1 MARITRKLVVVVLIL
16 VGAGIATAATSP
28 VIMGPSAGISSPSSP
43 LTQVSPSTSTTPST
57 SGGVT
62 TTTTGNTT
70 TVTGSGSS
78 TTPTPGTTTPSTPVP
93 GAPVGIEQIVAVTR
107 TVEAGAPVSAFAV
120 PAGNRLVITDVV
132 ITNTGT
138 APACGAGI
146 AGSAATTATPTA
158 TGATTTTGATT
169 STTTGTTT
177 GATTGAA
184 TGGVTVSA
192 ATDTAGTGVL
202 CVPAQTSLTLALT
215 TGLEFASGQSV
226 VLSNQTTA
234 GGTTTSGG
242 PLFYHLRGFLISGV

>member
-1 MARITRKLVVVVLIL
+1 MARIIRKLVVVVLIL

-28 VIMGPSAGISSPSSP
+28 FIMGPSAGISSSASP

-70 TVTGSGSS
+70 TVTGSG
-78 TTPTPGTTTPSTPVP
+78 TTATPGTTTPSTPVT
-93 GAPVGIEQIVAVTR
+93 GTPVGIEQIVAVTR
-107 TVEAGAPVSAFAV
+107 MVEAGPAVSAFAV

-146 AGSAATTATPTA
+146 AGSAATT
-158 TGATTTTGATT
+158 TGATT
-169 STTTGTTT
+169 STTTGT
-177 GATTGAA
+177 TTGAA

-215 TGLEFASGQSV
+215 TGLEFASGHSV

-234 GGTTTSGG
+234 GGTTSGG

>member
-16 VGAGIATAATSP
+16 VGAGMASAATSP
-28 VIMGPSAGISSPSSP
+28 FIMGPSAGISSSSSP

-62 TTTTGNTT
+62 TSTTGNTT
-70 TVTGSGSS
+70 TVTGSG
-78 TTPTPGTTTPSTPVP
+78 TTPTPGTTTPSTSVP
-93 GAPVGIEQIVAVTR
+93 GASVGIEQIVAVTR

-138 APACGAGI
+138 APVCGAGI
-146 AGSAATTATPTA
+146 AGSATTATPTA

-169 STTTGTTT
+169 STTTGT
-177 GATTGAA
+177 TTGAA

-226 VLSNQTTA
+226 MLSNQTTA

-242 PLFYHLRGFLISGV
+242 RLFYHLRGFLISGV

>member
-1 MARITRKLVVVVLIL
+1 M
-16 VGAGIATAATSP
+16 
-28 VIMGPSAGISSPSSP
+28 
-43 LTQVSPSTSTTPST
+43 
-57 SGGVT
+57 
-62 TTTTGNTT
+62 
-70 TVTGSGSS
+70 
-78 TTPTPGTTTPSTPVP
+78 
-93 GAPVGIEQIVAVTR
+93 
-107 TVEAGAPVSAFAV
+107 EAGAPVSAFAV

-158 TGATTTTGATT
+158 TGATTTTGAHDQHRPP
-169 STTTGTTT
+169 GT
-177 GATTGAA
+177 TTGAA

-215 TGLEFASGQSV
+215 TGLEFASGHSV

-234 GGTTTSGG
+234 GGTTRTVPALLPSARL
-242 PLFYHLRGFLISGV
+242 PDLRRLIFRTLTRERARSMLRP

>member
-1 MARITRKLVVVVLIL
+1 MARIIRKLVVVVLIL

-28 VIMGPSAGISSPSSP
+28 FIMGPSAGISSSASP

-70 TVTGSGSS
+70 TVTGSG
-78 TTPTPGTTTPSTPVP
+78 TTATPGTTTPSTPVT
-93 GAPVGIEQIVAVTR
+93 GTPVGIEQIVAVTR
-107 TVEAGAPVSAFAV
+107 MVEAGAAVSAFAV
-120 PAGNRLVITDVV
+120 PADNRLVITDVV

-158 TGATTTTGATT
+158 TGAATTTGATT
-169 STTTGTTT
+169 STTTGT
-177 GATTGAA
+177 TTGAA

-215 TGLEFASGQSV
+215 TGLEFASGHSV

-234 GGTTTSGG
+234 GSTTSGG

>member
-1 MARITRKLVVVVLIL
+1 MARITRKLVVVALIL

-43 LTQVSPSTSTTPST
+43 LTQVAPSTSTTST

-62 TTTTGNTT
+62 TTTSGNTT
-70 TVTGSGSS
+70 TVNGSGTS
-78 TTPTPGTTTPSTPVP
+78 TPGTTTPSTSVP
-93 GAPVGIEQIVAVTR
+93 GVPAGIEQIVSVTR

-120 PAGNRLVITDVV
+120 PAGNRLVITDIV

-138 APACGAGI
+138 TPACGAGI
-146 AGSAATTATPTA
+146 AGSAAPTATPTA

-169 STTTGTTT
+169 GTTPGTTTGT
-177 GATTGAA
+177 TTGAA
-184 TGGVTVSA
+184 TGGVTASA

-234 GGTTTSGG
+234 GGTATSGG
-242 PLFYHLRGFLISGV
+242 PLFYHLRGFLITGV